1 MRKTKDIQ
9 MTDTTFQKMV
19 ERLRQS
25 AKELENMS
33 SLDINDEIIQY
44 EYQIKFNEI
53 NKIVGI
59 LYTMLDYNV
68 SNSKKEKESVH
79 LLNE

>member
-1 MRKTKDIQ
+1 

-53 NKIVGI
+53 NKIVS
-59 LYTMLDYNV
+59 LLDSMLTK
-68 SNSKKEKESVH
+68 SKEEDSLQ
-79 LLNE
+79 LLND

>member
-19 ERLRQS
+19 ERLKQS

-53 NKIVGI
+53 NKIVS
-59 LYTMLDYNV
+59 LLDSMLTK
-68 SNSKKEKESVH
+68 SKEEDSLQ
-79 LLNE
+79 LLND

>member
-1 MRKTKDIQ
+1 MN
-9 MTDTTFQKMV
+9 TTFQTMI

-53 NKIVGI
+53 NKIVSI
-59 LYTMLDYNV
+59 LEDMLITET
-68 SNSKKEKESVH
+68 KEVDPLQ
-79 LLNE
+79 LLTE

>member
-1 MRKTKDIQ
+1 MQKTKD
-9 MTDTTFQKMV
+9 MWMMNTTFQTMI

-53 NKIVGI
+53 NKIVSI
-59 LYTMLDYNV
+59 LEDMLITET
-68 SNSKKEKESVH
+68 KEVDPLQ
-79 LLNE
+79 LLTE

>member
-1 MRKTKDIQ
+1 MQKTKD
-9 MTDTTFQKMV
+9 MWMMNTTFQTMI

-53 NKIVGI
+53 NKIVSMCED
-59 LYTMLDYNV
+59 MLTQNP
-68 SNSKKEKESVH
+68 KEESLQ

>member
-1 MRKTKDIQ
+1 MQKTKD
-9 MTDTTFQKMV
+9 MWMMNTTFQTMI

-33 SLDINDEIIQY
+33 SLDINDEIIEY

-53 NKIVGI
+53 NKIVSI
-59 LYTMLDYNV
+59 LEDMLITET
-68 SNSKKEKESVH
+68 KEVDPLQ
-79 LLNE
+79 LLTE

>member
-53 NKIVGI
+53 NKIVS
-59 LYTMLDYNV
+59 LLDSMLTK
-68 SNSKKEKESVH
+68 SKEEDSLQ
-79 LLNE
+79 LLND

>member
-1 MRKTKDIQ
+1 MQKTKD
-9 MTDTTFQKMV
+9 MWMMNTTFQTMI

-53 NKIVGI
+53 NKIVSI
-59 LYTMLDYNV
+59 LEDMLITAT
-68 SNSKKEKESVH
+68 KEVDPLQ
-79 LLNE
+79 LLTE

>member
-1 MRKTKDIQ
+1 
-9 MTDTTFQKMV
+9 MV

-53 NKIVGI
+53 NKIVS
-59 LYTMLDYNV
+59 LLDSMLTK
-68 SNSKKEKESVH
+68 SKEEDSLQ
-79 LLNE
+79 LLND

>member
-1 MRKTKDIQ
+1 M
-9 MTDTTFQKMV
+9 MNTTFQTMI

-53 NKIVGI
+53 NKIVSI
-59 LYTMLDYNV
+59 LEDMLITET
-68 SNSKKEKESVH
+68 KEVDPLQ
-79 LLNE
+79 LLTE

>member
-1 MRKTKDIQ
+1 M
-9 MTDTTFQKMV
+9 MNTTFQTMI

-53 NKIVGI
+53 NKIVSI
-59 LYTMLDYNV
+59 LEDMLITAT
-68 SNSKKEKESVH
+68 KEVDPLQ
-79 LLNE
+79 LLTE

>member
-1 MRKTKDIQ
+1 MRKTKDGQ

>member
-19 ERLRQS
+19 ERLQQS

-33 SLDINDEIIQY
+33 TLDFNDEIIQY

>member
-1 MRKTKDIQ
+1 
-9 MTDTTFQKMV
+9 MTDTTFRKMV
-19 ERLRQS
+19 ERLQQS

-33 SLDINDEIIQY
+33 TLDFNDEIIQY